1 MVFWWTFGFLSAL
14 FILGWIGKKIGSAYP
29 LGCGIVIII
38 FILVAAK
45 ACSDMEKEEMENKN
59 RNEQRM
65 DRLKREMK
73 ETEYMRTSEY
83 QHKEYMKKYRH
94 EEE

>member
-1 MVFWWTFGFLSAL
+1 
-14 FILGWIGKKIGSAYP
+14 
-29 LGCGIVIII
+29 
-38 FILVAAK
+38 
-45 ACSDMEKEEMENKN
+45 MEKEEMENKN
-59 RNEQRM
+59 WNEQRM

-73 ETEYMRTSEY
+73 ETEYMRTPEY